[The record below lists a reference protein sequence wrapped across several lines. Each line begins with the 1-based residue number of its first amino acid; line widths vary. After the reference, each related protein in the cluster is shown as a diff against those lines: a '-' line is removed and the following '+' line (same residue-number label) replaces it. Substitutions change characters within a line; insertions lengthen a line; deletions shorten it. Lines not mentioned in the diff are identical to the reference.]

1 MVQLHVAGAI
11 GGVVAVA
18 PAANNA
24 VAKTLMMRIDN
35 VEENETTV
43 VKLKLNKLC
52 TGTTAGQK
60 YHSNQFSLLRSLKM
74 LCPRGGLFIIVNF

>member
-24 VAKTLMMRIDN
+24 VAKTFMMRIDN

-52 TGTTAGQK
+52 TRYQINCSLPGTPKQ
-60 YHSNQFSLLRSLKM
+60 
-74 LCPRGGLFIIVNF
+74 